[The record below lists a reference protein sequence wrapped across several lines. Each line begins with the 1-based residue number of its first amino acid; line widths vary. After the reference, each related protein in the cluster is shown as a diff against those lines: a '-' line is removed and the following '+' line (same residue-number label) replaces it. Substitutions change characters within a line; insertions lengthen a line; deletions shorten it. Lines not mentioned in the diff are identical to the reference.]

1 MEVPLVRSLVCFAA
15 ALIPGLVLGQTT
27 VSGRVTDADGAPLVG
42 VKVTANSNDTGAM
55 TDESG
60 KFQLSGITLLPAALK
75 FRRLGF
81 VPVDMTIGGADAQA
95 ATKLEVRMQAVPR
108 TLSSVIINA
117 SKPEYSGR
125 LAGYYQ
131 RLERRTS
138 GYFISRD
145 EIDRRSYRSL
155 SQLLRTVPGLNSVP
169 LRVGGN
175 GIRMRGNRCRPLV
188 WIDGVPMP
196 AGEVDLDAF
205 PTSTLHGIELYSGA
219 TTAPSDLQINGN
231 LGSCGTIAL
240 WSRGPDTELPPRPK
254 TASLDL
260 TRLIESLS
268 VFSADQVEQPAVVA
282 GSDPLALAY
291 PPELFAKGIG
301 GSVLAEFVVDT
312 TGKVESET
320 INLVSSTDP
329 LFSAAVLRALPNA
342 RYVPAMKG
350 GHAVRQ
356 IVHQPYRFVPGQKKS

>member
-1 MEVPLVRSLVCFAA
+1 VGLSLVC
-15 ALIPGLVLGQTT
+15 LVLVLTIPNVVDGQAA
-27 VSGRVTDADGAPLVG
+27 VNGRVTDTDGAPLVG
-42 VKVTANSNDTGAM
+42 VKVTANTENISAT

-60 KFQLSGITLLPAALK
+60 RFHLSGIGALPMTLK

-81 VPVDMTIGGADAQA
+81 VPVDRAIESAQGQSIADID
-95 ATKLEVRMQAVPR
+95 LRMQPIPR
-108 TLSSVIINA
+108 TLSSVVINA

-131 RLERRTS
+131 RLERRSS

-145 EIDRRSYRSL
+145 EIDKKSYRSL
-155 SQLLRTVPGLNSVP
+155 SQLLRTVPGINSIP

-196 AGEVDLDAF
+196 AAEVDLDAF
-205 PTSTLHGIELYSGA
+205 PTSSLHGIELYSGA
-219 TTAPSDLQINGN
+219 TTAPIDLQVNGS
-231 LGSCGTIAL
+231 LSSCGTIAL
-240 WSRGPDTELPPRPK
+240 WSRGPDTDPPSRRK
-254 TASLDL
+254 SSTLDL
-260 TRLIESLS
+260 THLIESLS

-282 GSDPLALAY
+282 APEGLHVTY
-291 PPELFAKGIG
+291 PPELFAKGVG

-312 TGKVESET
+312 SGNVESET

-329 LFSAAVLRALPNA
+329 LFSAAVLRSLPSA

-350 GHAVRQ
+350 GKAVRQ
-356 IVHQPYRFVPGQKKS
+356 VVHQPYRFVPGQHKS